1 MANNSMESV
10 IEVQTNRR
18 GECPRFQLLTGH
30 SEWRVRHADT
40 GGQYCIFE
48 TVVPPNTG
56 VPMHR
61 HAQHEDFYVLEGE
74 LEVSTVREECVQWE
88 SVPVG
93 GCIHVHG
100 NAWHGFRNSGSR
112 PTRIL
117 TVALGALGLF
127 FEEAGTTVPKGDVP
141 QGPPSP
147 EAVAR
152 LRALTGKYGHEFMR
166 ATDEAK
172 S

>member
-74 LEVSTVREECVQWE
+74 LEVATVRGVRAVGKCPGWRLHPRSGECM
-88 SVPVG
+88 
-93 GCIHVHG
+93 
-100 NAWHGFRNSGSR
+100 
-112 PTRIL
+112 
-117 TVALGALGLF
+117 
-127 FEEAGTTVPKGDVP
+127 
-141 QGPPSP
+141 
-147 EAVAR
+147 AR
-152 LRALTGKYGHEFMR
+152 LSKFRLATNADTDGCTRRVRALF
-166 ATDEAK
+166 
-172 S
+172 